1 MRYIA
6 LGALLGLLLVL
17 CPELLLTAAANPLVI
32 AFALGFALRPA
43 ITRKFHRW
51 AT

>member
-6 LGALLGLLLVL
+6 LGALLGLLLIL
-17 CPELLLTAAANPLVI
+17 CPGLLVALAANPLVI
-32 AFALGFALRPA
+32 TFALGFALRPA
-43 ITRKFHRW
+43 ITRRFHGW

>member
-1 MRYIA
+1 MKWI
-6 LGALLGLLLVL
+6 LFGALLGLLLTL
-17 CPELLLTAAANPLVI
+17 CPQLVLAAAANSLVI

-43 ITRKFHRW
+43 ITRRVRRW